1 MIMNREQAEQLT
13 NDTLIADLLIRVKSL
28 ENMLIRKNIISG
40 TELQEEMSGI
50 LDVLTMSI
58 LEKSQVSGNLNEIVE
73 GLKK

>member
-1 MIMNREQAEQLT
+1 MNREQAEQLT